1 MPLRNHYRVTKY
13 DPVLRDASGAYT
25 GDDWIMFEQIGQ
37 TFDGVPLTLA
47 TYLDVEAR
55 HLVALASVLEESG
68 TSGPAGPEPQG
79 MPSGPESAWI
89 EPAAP
94 LRGRRTRRA
103 GRHSRRKRDLRR

>member
-47 TYLDVEAR
+47 TYLTLR
-55 HLVALASVLEESG
+55 HG
-68 TSGPAGPEPQG
+68 T
-79 MPSGPESAWI
+79 
-89 EPAAP
+89 
-94 LRGRRTRRA
+94 
-103 GRHSRRKRDLRR
+103 